1 MYITIK
7 GIKIKNSV
15 KIGRVS
21 DVQKK
26 RKGGV
31 KLKNKLKNK
40 LLQFKDV
47 LKTFNN
53 SQEQFFF
60 SQKRGSIAIEGAICS
75 TAVVGFLGVMFN
87 FFQYYNQTLLAVRLT
102 DDLGMSVY
110 NGRNTTPAFL
120 QGLLNEIMTMN
131 GVKGSSAS
139 LYIRFVQGG
148 ILRGYNYN
156 GGCAG
161 PNYGAAAD
169 GAFISSLGGIGSLG
183 NHYLSG
189 FNHVAALAQ
198 VAVCLPPP
206 SLYLDWGK
214 LGNGIMTSQLSA
226 AMMLVIPAPPKNNK
240 NNPCFFHL
248 GKGSDHIQKPC

>member
-1 MYITIK
+1 M
-7 GIKIKNSV
+7 
-15 KIGRVS
+15 S

-75 TAVVGFLGVMFN
+75 TAVVGFLGVMFD
-87 FFQYYNQTLLAVRLT
+87 FFQYYNQSLLAVRLT

-214 LGNGIMTSQLSA
+214 LSNGNMTSQLSA
-226 AMMLVIPAPPKNNK
+226 AMILVIPAPPKK
-240 NNPCFFHL
+240 
-248 GKGSDHIQKPC
+248 K

>member
-1 MYITIK
+1 M
-7 GIKIKNSV
+7 
-15 KIGRVS
+15 
-21 DVQKK
+21 
-26 RKGGV
+26 
-31 KLKNKLKNK
+31 KNKLKNK
-40 LLQFKDV
+40 LQQFKNV

-60 SQKRGSIAIEGAICS
+60 SQKRGSIAIEAAICS
-75 TAVVGFLGVMFN
+75 TAVVGFLGVMFD

-161 PNYGAAAD
+161 PNGGAFA
-169 GAFISSLGGIGSLG
+169 GGGFISSLGGSGSLG
-183 NHYLSG
+183 QSYLNG
-189 FNHVAALAQ
+189 FNNVAALAQ

-206 SLYLDWGK
+206 SLFIDWGK
-214 LGNGIMTSQLSA
+214 LGGAGANMNSQLSA